1 MERIVFVIPTYWCR
15 PGGNPGQPGDA
26 VFDHPTPLD
35 AEGTLARCLQ
45 SLERVSS
52 HSFEVL
58 VITAPVNAELN
69 ESVERRVEEI
79 IAPFRRQYPVCQF
92 GPADLQAVRGELESA
107 KQDPGLVSLEAYA
120 QIRNCQL
127 LGAALLDAG
136 LVAAIDDDELVPAD
150 YLEKA
155 LQSLGEDTGDAKM
168 PGLAGLYLN
177 AAGDYRV
184 AEPPGS
190 RMEANIFFRKA
201 ALMNDEVAS
210 YIEQPGRTVP
220 SAMALG
226 GNMIFTRRLYRQV
239 PFDPGITR
247 GEDLDY
253 LMNTRLAGLGWYL
266 DKELVITHLPPPPAP
281 GDPVSTSPYA
291 KLQQDVIR
299 FVYQREKLRLSSEKA
314 DAPTMTQAEFG
325 VYPGAFLGADL
336 ETQALEA
343 LERMRPADADMRF
356 FPPPEKLMK
365 LARERAGRADGFF
378 RFRAVW
384 PELLARVAEN
394 AALRERMRRKMGA

>member
-1 MERIVFVIPTYWCR
+1 MEKIVFVIPTYWCR
-15 PGGNPGQPGDA
+15 PGGSPGQPGDA

-35 AEGTLARCLQ
+35 AEGTLTRCLK
-45 SLERVSS
+45 SLENVRS

-58 VITAPVNAELN
+58 VITAPVSPELN

-79 IAPFRRQYPVCQF
+79 IAPFRRRYPICQF
-92 GPADLQAVRGELESA
+92 GPADLRAVRGELESS
-107 KQDPGLVSLEAYA
+107 KLDPGLVSLEAYA

-127 LGAALLDAG
+127 LGSALLDAE

-155 LQSLGEDTGDAKM
+155 LKSLKDEAARREM

-184 AEPPGS
+184 AEPPGC
-190 RMEANIFFRKA
+190 REEANIFFRKA

-210 YIEQPGRTVP
+210 YVEQPGRTVP

-226 GNMIFTRRLYRQV
+226 GNMVFTRRLYRQV

-253 LMNTRLAGLGWYL
+253 LMNTRLAGLSWYL
-266 DKELVITHLPPPPAP
+266 DKDLVITHLPPPPAP
-281 GDPVSTSPYA
+281 GDPVNTSPYA

-299 FVYQREKLRLSSEKA
+299 FVYQREKLRLSSEAA
-314 DAPTMTQAEFG
+314 DTPSMTPAEFG
-325 VYPGAFLGADL
+325 VYPGAFFGADL

-356 FPPPEKLMK
+356 FPPPEKLME
-365 LARERAGRADGFF
+365 LARSRAGRAEGFF
-378 RFRAVW
+378 HFRAVW
-384 PELLARVAEN
+384 PELLARVADT
-394 AALRERMRRKMGA
+394 AALRERMSKKMGA